1 MRALTPVEIAALVA
15 VGSSVLA
22 VVVPTFARNVHA
34 SYVSE
39 ATSGVSDLAARTTAL
54 LEAAQSPSAL
64 PSSAPLTPAVV
75 PRGTRTSDPPGT
87 WDHPT
92 WRALEFGFEGGHA
105 YSFAYDAVPGPGS
118 AKWSAIAH
126 GDLDG
131 DGALSTIQLDGVFR
145 PGSAPVLSPM
155 DVQHEIE

>member
-1 MRALTPVEIAALVA
+1 VRALSPVELACLVS
-15 VGSSVLA
+15 VGGSVLA

-39 ATSGVSDLAARTTAL
+39 ATRGVSDLSARTSAL
-54 LEAAQSPSAL
+54 LEAAQATSAL
-64 PSSAPLTPAVV
+64 PESAPLTPASV
-75 PRGTRTSDPPGT
+75 PRGTRSTDPAGT
-87 WDHPT
+87 WEHPT
-92 WRALEFGFEGGHA
+92 WRALEFGFDEAHA
-105 YSFAYDAVPGPGS
+105 YSFAYDAERASDV
-118 AKWSAIAH
+118 AKWSATAH

-131 DGALSTIQLDGVFR
+131 DGNLSTIQLGGVYR